1 MKAINVQ
8 LRMLL
13 KAIRYADSERSLAY
27 YIRMGGYLDA
37 LQDTNTFDTTEI
49 KRLDRLAFNAY
60 NQRTNRHNR
69 ELI

>member
-8 LRMLL
+8 LRLLL

-27 YIRMGGYLDA
+27 YIRMSGYLDA

-49 KRLDRLAFNAY
+49 KRLDCLAFNAY
-60 NQRTNRHNR
+60 HQRTNRHNR

>member
-37 LQDTNTFDTTEI
+37 LQDTNTFDTAEI

-60 NQRTNRHNR
+60 TQRTNRHNR
-69 ELI
+69 ELL

>member
-1 MKAINVQ
+1 M
-8 LRMLL
+8 
-13 KAIRYADSERSLAY
+13 STSSLAVKKAY
-27 YIRMGGYLDA
+27 FAKVRQSNYIASLRLEGLDVTQA
-37 LQDTNTFDTTEI
+37 EI